1 MENIFIKY
9 RFKFPDGTQEVFD
22 LELDALNLE
31 LVVSIPESPPQW
43 TDLDFHQCPNCP
55 LDSSIHQKCPLM
67 MHFIDIVDRFDHI
80 LSYDEI
86 RLEVVMDER
95 SVSSS
100 ITAQKGLS
108 SLVGIVITASGC
120 PHTKFFKPM
129 LRFHLPLS
137 SASETIYRAASM
149 YLLAQYFIFK
159 EAKKADFELHGLEE
173 IYNNM
178 HLINVAI
185 AERLRVASKTDAL
198 VNAIILLD
206 MFTGTI
212 PSVIEDSLEE
222 LKYLFT
228 SYLENKPVNRKQSG
242 QV

>member
-1 MENIFIKY
+1 MGNMFIKY
-9 RFKFPDGTQEVFD
+9 CFKFPDGTQEVFD
-22 LELDALNLE
+22 FELDARSLE
-31 LVVSIPESPPQW
+31 LVVRIPESPPRW
-43 TDLDFHQCPNCP
+43 TELDFHQCPNCP
-55 LDSSIHQKCPLM
+55 LDSGTHPKCPLM
-67 MHFIDIVDRFDHI
+67 LHFIDIVDRFDHI

-86 RLEVVMDER
+86 RLEVMMDER
-95 SVSSS
+95 SVSRS

-137 SASETIYRAASM
+137 SEAETIYRAASM
-149 YLLAQYFIFK
+149 YLLAQYFMLK
-159 EAKKADFELHGLEE
+159 EGKKADFEMHGLEK

-206 MFTGTI
+206 MFTETI
-212 PSVIEDSLEE
+212 PSVIEESLEE
-222 LKYLFT
+222 LQYLFT
-228 SYLENKPVNRKQSG
+228 PYLEK
-242 QV
+242 

>member
-1 MENIFIKY
+1 MENISIKY
-9 RFKFPDGTQEVFD
+9 YFKFPDGTQEVFD
-22 LELDALNLE
+22 LQLDSRSLE
-31 LVVSIPESPPQW
+31 LAVSIPESLPQW
-43 TDLDFHQCPNCP
+43 TDLNFHQCPNCP
-55 LDSSIHQKCPLM
+55 LDSSIHKKCLLM
-67 MHFIDIVDRFDHI
+67 LHFVDIVDRFDHI

-86 RLEVVMDER
+86 MLEVVMDEK
-95 SVSSS
+95 SVSRTIS
-100 ITAQKGLS
+100 AQKGLS

-137 SASETIYRAASM
+137 SEAETIYRAVSM

-159 EAKKADFELHGLEE
+159 EGKKADFELRGLEE

-206 MFTGTI
+206 MFTETI
-212 PSVIEDSLEE
+212 PSVIDESLEE
-222 LKYLFT
+222 LRYLFT
-228 SYLENKPVNRKQSG
+228 PYLES
-242 QV
+242 

>member
-1 MENIFIKY
+1 MENKSIMYCF
-9 RFKFPDGTQEVFD
+9 RFPDETQEIFD
-22 LELDALNLE
+22 LELDAHSLE
-31 LVVSIPESPPQW
+31 LVINIPESPPQW
-43 TDLDFHQCPNCP
+43 AELDFNKCPNCP
-55 LDSSIHQKCPLM
+55 LDSHTHPYCPLM
-67 MHFIDIVDRFDHI
+67 LDFIDIVDRFDHI

-95 SVSSS
+95 SVSRS
-100 ITAQKGLS
+100 ISAQKALS
-108 SLVGIVITASGC
+108 SLAGILITASGC

-137 SASETIYRAASM
+137 SAAETIYRAASM
-149 YLLAQYFIFK
+149 YLLAQYFILK
-159 EAKKADFELHGLEE
+159 EGKTADFELKGLEE

-206 MFTGTI
+206 VFTGTI
-212 PSVIEDSLEE
+212 PSVIEESLEE
-222 LKYLFT
+222 LRYLFT
-228 SYLENKPVNRKQSG
+228 PYLNLPKTEG
-242 QV
+242 L

>member
-1 MENIFIKY
+1 LENIIIKY
-9 RFKFPDGTQEVFD
+9 CFKFPNDTQEVFD
-22 LELDALNLE
+22 LELDAQSLE
-31 LVVSIPESPPQW
+31 LVVNDPGNPPEW
-43 TDLDFHQCPNCP
+43 VNLDFHQCPNCP
-55 LDSSIHQKCPLM
+55 LDSRAHPKCPLM
-67 MHFIDIVDRFDHI
+67 LNFIDIVDRFDHI
-80 LSYDEI
+80 LSYDKV

-95 SVSSS
+95 TVSRT

-108 SLVGIVITASGC
+108 SLVGIVITSSGC

-137 SASETIYRAASM
+137 SEAETIYRAVSM
-149 YLLAQYFIFK
+149 YLLAQYFIIK
-159 EAKKADFELHGLEE
+159 EGEKADFELHGLEK

-178 HLINVAI
+178 HVINIAI

-212 PSVIEDSLEE
+212 PSVIEESLEE
-222 LKYLFT
+222 LRYLFT
-228 SYLENKPVNRKQSG
+228 PYLENIS
-242 QV
+242 